1 MPPSSDTALRAL
13 TDDGAFR
20 VMAVQTTETVRGAIA
35 AQNARGSDARLLAE
49 MLTGAILVRETMAPD
64 HRVQGTLVG
73 DDGRSRIVA
82 DAHPTGE
89 TRGLVQRAR
98 GAESVALREKMRLT
112 MMRTLHDGSIHQGTI
127 EAPASGGVSGALM
140 EYMQRSEQVVSVVA
154 VGCVVENDEVVG
166 CGGFIVQLLPEVGEG
181 PLALMTERLAAFE
194 KIDTLLARGAAA
206 PAELLSEVL
215 YGMPYTQVGESELS
229 FKCQCSEARVVAS
242 LTSLPRK
249 DILELISDARPLEI
263 SCDYCARDYRVA
275 PETLRG
281 LLAQN

>member
-73 DDGRSRIVA
+73 DDGKSRIVA

-98 GAESVALREKMRLT
+98 GADSVALREKMRLT

-127 EAPASGGVSGALM
+127 EAPASGG
-140 EYMQRSEQVVSVVA
+140 
-154 VGCVVENDEVVG
+154 
-166 CGGFIVQLLPEVGEG
+166 
-181 PLALMTERLAAFE
+181 
-194 KIDTLLARGAAA
+194 
-206 PAELLSEVL
+206 
-215 YGMPYTQVGESELS
+215 
-229 FKCQCSEARVVAS
+229 
-242 LTSLPRK
+242 
-249 DILELISDARPLEI
+249 
-263 SCDYCARDYRVA
+263 
-275 PETLRG
+275 
-281 LLAQN
+281 